1 MRQAADR
8 RWYSCPPPYHY
19 KLRILTYKD
28 DIFVSSGS
36 ANLAS
41 AAWNRNDE
49 LLVETMGPPGYVA
62 MFERLF
68 EQSLKT
74 DPDFDL
80 TPTEPS
86 DFGSEATG
94 YSYARPMPPACE
106 SKRQNIG
113 EILPLRTGNTL
124 LNRLQRL
131 RSSCPEPRR
140 HGVCSTADRYAQPQY
155 LARCLLR
162 LETCERYRD
171 IAHAFLP
178 RINRATPNGDTQGA
192 TVQIGE
198 CKPWQF
204 EPRPLGAEDVE
215 IKVTHCYIP
224 LTADGVPRRTRAS
237 LDMRLLATS
246 LQSVGGSRASPS
258 VTASVLGGFADFIR
272 VDNNYA
278 FKIPDALQSDA
289 ATPLMCAGATVFT
302 PLKQE
307 DVKAGDRATSP
318 SSSPAVPV
326 AFPRSSKK
334 EKEIRSLGV
343 EEFYDLINP
352 DRQKKAAGSAD
363 FLLLTADAKDV
374 AYDLYPSLVY
384 KRGTFI
390 MVGLPPNQ
398 VKITPWFLVPRAT
411 RVRGSAIGSIQDIK
425 DMLNVAAKNNARPII
440 EKMPMS
446 EVNKG
451 LDKVRDGSVR
461 YCIVLVS

>member
-1 MRQAADR
+1 MMT
-8 RWYSCPPPYHY
+8 
-19 KLRILTYKD
+19 TY
-28 DIFVSSGS
+28 
-36 ANLAS
+36 
-41 AAWNRNDE
+41 R
-49 LLVETMGPPGYVA
+49 
-62 MFERLF
+62 
-68 EQSLKT
+68 
-74 DPDFDL
+74 
-80 TPTEPS
+80 
-86 DFGSEATG
+86 
-94 YSYARPMPPACE
+94 
-106 SKRQNIG
+106 G

-171 IAHAFLP
+171 IAHAFLH

-258 VTASVLGGFADFIR
+258 VTASVLVRRHGVASSLSTPPTKTVPHQQGGFADFIR

-278 FKIPDALQSDA
+278 FKITDALQSDA
-289 ATPLMCAGATVFT
+289 ATPLMCAGATVFK

-307 DVKAGDRATSP
+307 DVKSGDRATSP

-384 KRGTFI
+384 MRGTFI

-411 RVRGSAIGSIQDIK
+411 RVRGSAIGSIQNIK
-425 DMLNVAAKNNARPII
+425 DMLGVAAKNNARPII